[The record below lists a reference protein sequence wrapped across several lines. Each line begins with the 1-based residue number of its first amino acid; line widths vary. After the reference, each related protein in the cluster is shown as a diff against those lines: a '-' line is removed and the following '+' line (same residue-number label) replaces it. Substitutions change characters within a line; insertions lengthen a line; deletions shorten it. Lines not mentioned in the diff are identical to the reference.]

1 MGCRVARPLLA
12 VLGLL
17 VGCGS
22 PPLPAPPPAVPI
34 PTADADVLRFV
45 AIGDVGNGSASM
57 RLVADAVARTC
68 AERGCDL
75 VAILGDNLYPAGMES
90 DDDPR
95 FEAWVVAPYE
105 RSGAPL
111 VILLGNHDYADGR
124 QAAVAQRQV
133 DWVARTGRGV
143 LPAPYYEVAAGPA
156 DLVVADTSRVFWG
169 DPAQIAWAADALARA
184 QRRWRVVLG
193 HHTWRSEGP
202 HGNAGAYEGI
212 PGIPWSS
219 GAAVSRLLDGVVCGN
234 ADLYVG
240 GHDHSLQ
247 LLDAPCGGHIV
258 VSGAAARGTSLPG
271 HGNTAPF
278 ATVAP
283 GFAWIE
289 LGDRGRVVFLD
300 QHGAVLHDAD
310 IGPPLPRPGL

>member
-1 MGCRVARPLLA
+1 MAGVALLA
-12 VLGLL
+12 
-17 VGCGS
+17 GCGS
-22 PPLPAPPPAVPI
+22 APLPPPPAAVAI
-34 PTADADVLRFV
+34 ATEDADTLRFV
-45 AIGDVGNGSASM
+45 AIGDVGTGSASM

-68 AERGCDL
+68 AERRCDL
-75 VAILGDNLYPAGMES
+75 IAILGDNLYPAGMEA

-95 FEAWVVAPYE
+95 FEAWVVSPYE
-105 RSGAPL
+105 RSGVPL

-124 QAAVAQRQV
+124 QAAVAQREL

-143 LPAPYYEVAAGPA
+143 LPAPYYAATAGPA
-156 DLVVADTSRVFWG
+156 DLVVTDTSRVFWG
-169 DPAQIAWAADALARA
+169 DPGQIAWAAETLAA
-184 QRRWRVVLG
+184 AERRWRVVLG
-193 HHTWRSEGP
+193 HHTWRSDGP
-202 HGNAGAYEGI
+202 HGNAGAYEGF

-258 VSGAAARGTSLPG
+258 VSGAAARGTTLPG
-271 HGNTAPF
+271 RGNAPHF
-278 ATVAP
+278 ATTVP

-289 LGDRGRVVFLD
+289 LGDRGRVVFFD
-300 QHGAVLHDAD
+300 QDGAVLHDAD
-310 IGPPLPRPGL
+310 IGPPLPRAGL